1 MFSPLIASALTSIAD
16 FFPLAAAGLSGSSAS
31 LTTYSGSS
39 EYWSPPP
46 PPPPGI
52 DPVLS
57 FFLRRAWTLAW
68 APLPKNGPT
77 RQWSFRFTPSGPLV
91 PPFLVLPVGAM
102 ATVFSFC
109 LLSDSARPSK
119 DGDRAAADPSFE

>member
-1 MFSPLIASALTSIAD
+1 MFSPLIASALISIAD
-16 FFPLAAAGLSGSSAS
+16 FLPLAAAGLSGSSAS

-39 EYWSPPP
+39 EYWSSP
-46 PPPPGI
+46 PPPPGF

-77 RQWSFRFTPSGPLV
+77 RQWSFRFTPSGPLL

-102 ATVFSFC
+102 AAVFSFC

-119 DGDRAAADPSFE
+119 